1 MAWQVP
7 GAMMGHQGEAQTY
20 LVRHGQGGDYE
31 LELRAQPGTQALC
44 LCMWR

>member
-1 MAWQVP
+1 MEWQVP

-20 LVRHGQGGDYE
+20 LVRHGQGGGYE
-31 LELRAQPGTQALC
+31 LELRARLGTQAC